1 MSKYLVVVDMQKD
14 FIDGALGTA
23 EAQAIVP
30 KVIEKVTSFKG
41 PVMFTRDTHEENYL
55 ETQEGQNLPVKH
67 CIRGT
72 DGWELQSDL
81 NDYALKNHCL
91 IFDKPTFGSTSLAGC
106 VSGITRMAP
115 IDQIEIVGLCTDICV
130 ISNAILLKTALPDTE
145 IIVDASCCAGVTPQ
159 SHQNALEAMKMC
171 QITITGV

>member
-23 EAQAIVP
+23 KAQAIVP

-106 VSGITRMAP
+106 VSGIARMAP

-130 ISNAILLKTALPDTE
+130 ISNALLLKAYLPEAE
-145 IIVDASCCAGVTPQ
+145 ISVRADCCAGVTPE
-159 SHQNALEAMKMC
+159 SHARALGAMAAC
-171 QITITGV
+171 QVEILR

>member
-1 MSKYLVVVDMQKD
+1 MEKILIVVDMQKD
-14 FIDGALGTA
+14 FVDGSLGTK
-23 EAQAIVP
+23 EAQSIVP
-30 KVIEKVTSFKG
+30 AVKDKIENFEG
-41 PVMFTRDTHEENYL
+41 DIIFTKDTHEEDYL
-55 ETQEGQNLPVKH
+55 NTQEGQNLPVKH

-81 NDYALKNHCL
+81 NDYALENHCL

-106 VSGITRMAP
+106 VSGIARMAP

>member
-1 MSKYLVVVDMQKD
+1 MEKILIVVDMQKD
-14 FIDGALGTA
+14 FVDGSLGTE

-30 KVIEKVTSFKG
+30 AVKDKIENFEG
-41 PVMFTRDTHEENYL
+41 DIIFTKDTHEEDYL
-55 ETQEGQNLPVKH
+55 NTQEGQNLPVKH

-106 VSGITRMAP
+106 VSGIARMAP

>member
-14 FIDGALGTA
+14 FIDGSLGTK

-30 KVIEKVTSFKG
+30 KVIEKVAEFKG

-55 ETQEGQNLPVKH
+55 ETQEGQNLPVEH

-72 DGWELQSDL
+72 EGWELQPEL
-81 NDYALKNHCL
+81 NEYALKNHCL

-106 VSGITRMAP
+106 VSGIARMAP
-115 IDQIEIVGLCTDICV
+115 IDQL
-130 ISNAILLKTALPDTE
+130 NLLVSVLYLRYFQRY
-145 IIVDASCCAGVTPQ
+145 S
-159 SHQNALEAMKMC
+159 S
-171 QITITGV
+171 

>member
-67 CIRGT
+67 CI
-72 DGWELQSDL
+72 QSDL
-81 NDYALKNHCL
+81 NDYALENHCL

-106 VSGITRMAP
+106 VSGIARMAP